1 MTASRFHALGILCL
15 ALAWLAY
22 DHYRPWVNFHSEA
35 LALLG
40 IGLLVA
46 SRCLVRNGSVA
57 QAPRIVWWVMA
68 AALLPWLQYAMG
80 ISLFAGDALLASLY
94 LCGLGAAIWLGYS
107 YVVASPE
114 KDAALTSVIYMLWFV
129 ALVSAA
135 IGLLQWLNL
144 QGPLAMYVVQTDAG
158 DRAMG
163 NLGQPNQL
171 ATLLLM
177 GMAALAWTFERKRIG
192 SLGLTL
198 GIAFMTIALI
208 LTQSRGGM
216 LSALVVAIFLVWKN
230 NVALTRI
237 APKFVVA
244 WLLAY
249 GTMVQMLPHVQEL
262 LLMGGGGRSMNLGVD
277 SARVTIWKQ
286 MLSGIGQ
293 SPWLGYG
300 WNQTPTAHAAGSL
313 AVPGSMTYTNAHNI
327 VLDILAWNGVPLG
340 LVLTAACA
348 YWFVSRMHGAM
359 RSSAIYAMAC
369 LLPIAVH
376 SMVEYPFAYSYFLLT
391 AGLMVGI
398 VEASHRGIHTIRLN
412 LRWVGCALAAWFV
425 LGSYMVYEYLLIEE
439 DFRIVRFENL
449 RIGQTP
455 AEYKVPDVWM
465 FSHMAS
471 MLKAGRQQALP
482 GMKPD
487 DLENLRKASLRFPYG
502 ALGLRYALALGLN
515 GDPAGATRQM
525 AVVRGMYGEYYYQ
538 AAVSALRALQQ
549 EKYPELSKVVTP

>member
-1 MTASRFHALGILCL
+1 MTASRFHAFGILCL
-15 ALAWLAY
+15 AFSWLAY

-40 IGLLVA
+40 VGLLVV

-57 QAPRIVWWVMA
+57 QAPRIIWWVMA
-68 AALLPWLQYAMG
+68 TALLPWLQYAMG

-107 YVVASPE
+107 YAVAWPE
-114 KDAALTSVIYMLWFV
+114 KDAALTSVFYMLWFV

-135 IGLLQWLNL
+135 IGMLQWLNL

-177 GMAALAWTFERKRIG
+177 GMAALAWTYERKRIG
-192 SLGLTL
+192 RLGLIV
-198 GIAFMTIALI
+198 GIAFMSVALV
-208 LTQSRGGM
+208 LAQSRAGM
-216 LSALVVAIFLVWKN
+216 LSALVGAIFLIWKN
-230 NVALTRI
+230 NAAPERI
-237 APKFVVA
+237 APRYVFA

-249 GTMVQMLPHVQEL
+249 GAAVQMLPYFQDF
-262 LLMGGGGRSMNLGVD
+262 LLMGGGRSMNLGVD

-359 RSSAIYAMAC
+359 RSNAVYAVAC

-455 AEYKVPDVWM
+455 VEYKVPDIWM

-538 AAVSALRALQQ
+538 AAVSVLRALQQ